1 MLLQHLYLGL
11 NKEAAHYLD
20 ITLGGSFLHLTSQ
33 GWKDVLNKILENTP
47 YTGIHDEFPEEEAIE
62 VEPSNSILVDPSSS
76 PPEPIPK
83 SLKEEED
90 LPLEFPF
97 EIEDHL
103 FEDFG
108 NAANYPLQVKPYS
121 KQPIDPPD
129 ETLCRKNLQ
138 ELSTIMSHEWT
149 MEAEIAENV
158 LRIDG
163 TPDVVHCQIGG
174 RDTAAFYDPSV
185 GLNMISSSF
194 LARSLPNV
202 HLIPTN

>member
-20 ITLGGSFLHLTSQ
+20 IALGGSFLHLTSQ

-108 NAANYPLQVKPYS
+108 NAANYPLQAKPSS
-121 KQPIDPPD
+121 KQPIDPPN
-129 ETLCRKNLQ
+129 EALCWKNLQ
-138 ELSTIMSHEWT
+138 ELSAVMSHEWT
-149 MEAEIAENV
+149 MEAEIA
-158 LRIDG
+158 
-163 TPDVVHCQIGG
+163 
-174 RDTAAFYDPSV
+174 
-185 GLNMISSSF
+185 
-194 LARSLPNV
+194 
-202 HLIPTN
+202 